1 VPAAAKRTIGS
12 TRTPLK
18 PERHAI
24 TANRQEEHG
33 ENRLNTDLEPV
44 RNETFRSIYQRHS
57 VRLFTDRE
65 VAEADLHAILDA
77 ANRAPSAHNQQS
89 WRFIILRRE
98 KKHALAELVSARA
111 GDFPRPSSILLRMA
125 ARSITSAPCVVA
137 VANTGE
143 LIRHGSE
150 LFQVDQS
157 AARDFFR
164 TMEIQSSAAAV
175 ENLLLAAT
183 SLGIGSVWLGILFL
197 MKGEVLRFL
206 GEPEGEFMAVVPI
219 GYPAKTTE
227 GPKKRPLDATMRYLD

>member
-1 VPAAAKRTIGS
+1 
-12 TRTPLK
+12 
-18 PERHAI
+18 
-24 TANRQEEHG
+24 
-33 ENRLNTDLEPV
+33 LNV
-44 RNETFRSIYQRHS
+44 
-57 VRLFTDRE
+57 
-65 VAEADLHAILDA
+65 ILDA

-89 WRFIILRRE
+89 WRFVVLRGE
-98 KKHALAELVSARA
+98 KKHELSELVSTRA

-125 ARSITSAPCVVA
+125 ARSIISAPVVVG

-150 LFQVDQS
+150 LFQVDKE

-183 SLGIGSVWLGILFL
+183 SMGIGSVWLGILFL
-197 MKGEVLRFL
+197 MKREVLTFL
-206 GEPEGEFMAVVPI
+206 GEPAGEFMAVVPL

-227 GPKKRPLDATMRYLD
+227 GPKKRPLESLIRYLD